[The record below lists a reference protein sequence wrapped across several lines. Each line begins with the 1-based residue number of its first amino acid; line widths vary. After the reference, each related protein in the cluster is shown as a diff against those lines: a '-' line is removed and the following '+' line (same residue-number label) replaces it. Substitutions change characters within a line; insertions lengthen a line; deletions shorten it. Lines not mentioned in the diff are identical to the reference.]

1 LINLLILSETPN
13 AGNNNNTS
21 LFVSVLPV
29 AVLAPGEEIDTL
41 RSEGG
46 FINLMY

>member
-1 LINLLILSETPN
+1 LINLLIFSETPN
-13 AGNNNNTS
+13 ASNNNNTS

-29 AVLAPGEEIDTL
+29 ATLAPGEELSTL
-41 RSEGG
+41 CPEGG